1 MRLDGST
8 LLALKK
14 DMDRPNRL
22 VAVDLATGRERRIAW
37 TGSVNTPPVLGDSVI
52 YWSEYR
58 SSTLWEQRVFLGGP
72 AGTICAPGGARRCA
86 REGTLSIRRRFR
98 EAGWLTVGYDYTG
111 QYLLDRGDGRR
122 FPFPRTMSV
131 HGLAYDSLTRTLA
144 FIGLD
149 DEGMS
154 IGAIDP
160 ESGAIRTLLK
170 LFLRQYL

>member
-58 SSTLWEQRVFLGGP
+58 SSTLWEQRVF
-72 AGTICAPGGARRCA
+72 
-86 REGTLSIRRRFR
+86 
-98 EAGWLTVGYDYTG
+98 
-111 QYLLDRGDGRR
+111 
-122 FPFPRTMSV
+122 SV
-131 HGLAYDSLTRTLA
+131 ACR
-144 FIGLD
+144 
-149 DEGMS
+149 
-154 IGAIDP
+154 
-160 ESGAIRTLLK
+160 
-170 LFLRQYL
+170 

>member
-58 SSTLWEQRVFLGGP
+58 SSTLWEQRVFSV
-72 AGTICAPGGARRCA
+72 ACRYEYCAPGGAGRCA
-86 REGTLSIRRRFR
+86 RRGNAALSDAASGRPAGSRSVTTIRGSICST
-98 EAGWLTVGYDYTG
+98 EETG
-111 QYLLDRGDGRR
+111 G
-122 FPFPRTMSV
+122 
-131 HGLAYDSLTRTLA
+131 DSLFPAQRCRYTVSLTTA
-144 FIGLD
+144 
-149 DEGMS
+149 
-154 IGAIDP
+154 
-160 ESGAIRTLLK
+160 
-170 LFLRQYL
+170 

>member
-58 SSTLWEQRVFLGGP
+58 SSTLWEQRVFSVACRYDLRTGRRKTLRKRGNALYP
-72 AGTICAPGGARRCA
+72 TPLPGGQ
-86 REGTLSIRRRFR
+86 
-98 EAGWLTVGYDYTG
+98 GWLRSVTTIRGSTCSTEETG
-111 QYLLDRGDGRR
+111 G
-122 FPFPRTMSV
+122 
-131 HGLAYDSLTRTLA
+131 DSLFPARCRYTVSLTTA
-144 FIGLD
+144 
-149 DEGMS
+149 
-154 IGAIDP
+154 
-160 ESGAIRTLLK
+160 
-170 LFLRQYL
+170 